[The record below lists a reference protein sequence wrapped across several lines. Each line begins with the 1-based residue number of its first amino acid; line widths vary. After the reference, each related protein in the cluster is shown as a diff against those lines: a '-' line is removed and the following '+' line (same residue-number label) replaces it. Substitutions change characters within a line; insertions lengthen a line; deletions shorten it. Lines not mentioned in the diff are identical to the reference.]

1 MEQPHLNLTF
11 PEDLPDQKYLDPVKE
26 NPTQKS
32 PKKNYSSTNNISKS
46 QQTDGL
52 GDIHLQRINTSFKGS
67 DEELP
72 SLRAKIKSV
81 KDKSGYSSRDQHR
94 QVFPK
99 SDIFEASQ
107 TTAKHKPIKHIK
119 SNLTKQTSCPESLLT
134 KNGDQTESHSN
145 YDKLYHTTDDIF
157 LHGLKPVRTKQG
169 GNYENESLF
178 DGSERTSIIE
188 LKRRLKNSKRN
199 VIDEYDRLGSNV
211 SKKSSTSPRS
221 PVISSQHL
229 NETHLDLTQQYSKN
243 DENITNGEFA
253 LIEFKSEITKKHS
266 RFVKVALKE
275 MIGKGG
281 VAEVNERFTDKFF
294 RSLIHKY
301 ILQVY
306 KGLCC
311 DNRNEIEVAVK
322 LVGYNT
328 INTGTSKG
336 PETLEDLLYDPKNEM
351 RVFKAFHD
359 KYHGYSEES
368 GIIEMI
374 DGGEIINIEYSE
386 YEQSK
391 HDFKYVIITEL
402 GTKNFLKYIGDK
414 IYERNG
420 LSESELM
427 EELVK
432 PATVLFQMHA
442 VFYLLILK
450 SKMKFLQFLSEEEQ
464 PHDIFLPPELHSL
477 LKSNLDKHYN
487 AKDYASTKTD
497 TWEFGILIFQMILL
511 NERRY
516 STIDIDR
523 WLYDVSN
530 LAEINKFFT
539 YLSKAKDWII
549 MDVNKFRNII
559 TLLLKI
565 MNNYPSLFLLAT
577 HLLDGEEANRL
588 SAQGILDFLTSKC
601 RIINKN
607 RTFENFL
614 EFGFKTKSGILLI
627 FFRI

>member
-1 MEQPHLNLTF
+1 MIT
-11 PEDLPDQKYLDPVKE
+11 
-26 NPTQKS
+26 
-32 PKKNYSSTNNISKS
+32 
-46 QQTDGL
+46 
-52 GDIHLQRINTSFKGS
+52 R
-67 DEELP
+67 
-72 SLRAKIKSV
+72 R
-81 KDKSGYSSRDQHR
+81 DKM
-94 QVFPK
+94 
-99 SDIFEASQ
+99 
-107 TTAKHKPIKHIK
+107 
-119 SNLTKQTSCPESLLT
+119 
-134 KNGDQTESHSN
+134 SH
-145 YDKLYHTTDDIF
+145 
-157 LHGLKPVRTKQG
+157 
-169 GNYENESLF
+169 
-178 DGSERTSIIE
+178 
-188 LKRRLKNSKRN
+188 
-199 VIDEYDRLGSNV
+199 EYDRLGSNV
-211 SKKSSTSPRS
+211 SKKSSTSSRRYS
-221 PVISSQHL
+221 KVESSISSQPVISSQPL

-414 IYERNG
+414 IYEKNG

-442 VFYLLILK
+442 VAIHMDFKPQNIVFNSKNKLKAIDLGGSLLFADIEIENEVPAILVGRRTT
-450 SKMKFLQFLSEEEQ
+450 SLY
-464 PHDIFLPPELHSL
+464 FLPPELHSL
-477 LKSNLDKHYN
+477 LKSELDKHYN

-511 NERRY
+511 NDNRY
-516 STIDIDR
+516 STIDLDK
-523 WLYDVSN
+523 WLNDV
-530 LAEINKFFT
+530 KT
-539 YLSKAKDWII
+539 Y
-549 MDVNKFRNII
+549 
-559 TLLLKI
+559 
-565 MNNYPSLFLLAT
+565 
-577 HLLDGEEANRL
+577 
-588 SAQGILDFLTSKC
+588 
-601 RIINKN
+601 
-607 RTFENFL
+607 
-614 EFGFKTKSGILLI
+614 
-627 FFRI
+627 